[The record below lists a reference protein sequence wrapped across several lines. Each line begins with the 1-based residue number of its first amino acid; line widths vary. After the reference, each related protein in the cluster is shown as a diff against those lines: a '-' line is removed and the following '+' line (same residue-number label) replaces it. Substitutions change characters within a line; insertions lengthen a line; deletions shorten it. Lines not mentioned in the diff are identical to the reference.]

1 MYAAECLGNV
11 VRQVRQKLGY
21 TQNDVAEMVGVEVR
35 TIMHIE
41 NGVGNPTWEVVF
53 PLIRKLNIDPRIVF
67 YPELTRDD
75 EALSQMQILLAQCNE
90 KDIDDLIPIFK
101 AVISVLH
108 SRDNIAITD
117 K

>member
-1 MYAAECLGNV
+1 
-11 VRQVRQKLGY
+11 
-21 TQNDVAEMVGVEVR
+21 MVGVEVR

-41 NGVGNPTWEVVF
+41 NGVGNPVVF

-90 KDIDDLIPIFK
+90 KDINDLIPIFN
-101 AVISVLH
+101 AVIDVLH

>member
-1 MYAAECLGNV
+1 
-11 VRQVRQKLGY
+11 
-21 TQNDVAEMVGVEVR
+21 MVDVEVR
-35 TIMHIE
+35 TIMHILY
-41 NGVGNPTWEVVF
+41 GVGNPSCEVVF

>member
-1 MYAAECLGNV
+1 M
-11 VRQVRQKLGY
+11 
-21 TQNDVAEMVGVEVR
+21 
-35 TIMHIE
+35 
-41 NGVGNPTWEVVF
+41 
-53 PLIRKLNIDPRIVF
+53 VF

>member
-41 NGVGNPTWEVVF
+41 NGIGNPTWEVVF
-53 PLIRKLNIDPRIVF
+53 PLIRNLNIDPRTIF
-67 YPELTRDD
+67 YPELNRND

-90 KDIDDLIPIFK
+90 KDIDDLIPIFN
-101 AVISVLH
+101 AVISVLR

>member
-1 MYAAECLGNV
+1 MYAAKCLGNV

-90 KDIDDLIPIFK
+90 KDLSLIHISIFRRFCLQWC
-101 AVISVLH
+101 SC
-108 SRDNIAITD
+108 
-117 K
+117 

>member
-41 NGVGNPTWEVVF
+41 NGIGNPTWEVVF
-53 PLIRKLNIDPRIVF
+53 EAIPRV
-67 YPELTRDD
+67 
-75 EALSQMQILLAQCNE
+75 
-90 KDIDDLIPIFK
+90 
-101 AVISVLH
+101 V
-108 SRDNIAITD
+108 
-117 K
+117 